1 MVIVIVKYF
10 FPFSLTEKTDTIN
23 ATSEISKP
31 NTEKAPGT
39 KLGARA
45 NNANAIAS
53 QPATM
58 LISMTVTYCRQAA
71 GRLHQWFHSVV
82 AIDAWHAVSPRTPVL
97 LWPSSEATTSS
108 MERLKI
114 CGESMGSRKYGVK
127 GKYGVRSCNKTNP
140 KLIFTHNK
148 TLKIVGV
155 RPSNQANASLQD
167 LTPWFLPWF
176 LRSTALPSY
185 LRPMN
190 SCAMLAAS
198 I

>member
-23 ATSEISKP
+23 ATSEISNP

-39 KLGARA
+39 KLGARE
-45 NNANAIAS
+45 NNANAIPS

-58 LISMTVTYCRQAA
+58 LISITVTYCRQAA
-71 GRLHQWFHSVV
+71 GRHHHRFHSGL

-114 CGESMGSRKYGVK
+114 CGESMGSGLGGNYAKVWGHESTKVWGQK
-127 GKYGVRSCNKTNP
+127 VWGQVLQSNKSQTNINP
-140 KLIFTHNK
+140 
-148 TLKIVGV
+148 
-155 RPSNQANASLQD
+155 
-167 LTPWFLPWF
+167 
-176 LRSTALPSY
+176 
-185 LRPMN
+185 
-190 SCAMLAAS
+190 
-198 I
+198 